1 VLPSEACAVPYDSII
16 AILAMAIA
24 AYGVRA
30 AGLIIGRRLPQT
42 GIVANWLQEIPTAIL
57 VAVVAPDLLRGG
69 PAELVG
75 AAITASMTW
84 ATRNLFLAIVSG
96 VLSVYCARS
105 WAQL

>member
-1 VLPSEACAVPYDSII
+1 VPQSEACAVPDDAII

-30 AGLIIGRRLPQT
+30 GGLIIGRRLPQT
-42 GIVANWLQEIPTAIL
+42 GLVANWLHEIPTAIL

-69 PAELVG
+69 PAELGG
-75 AAITASMTW
+75 AAITALMAW

-96 VLSVYCARS
+96 VLWVYCARN
-105 WAQL
+105 WVQL